1 MNHRYRCQ
9 YAGLANLCL
18 KPLGHPSNMI
28 FFKQTI
34 EYTFRP
40 YHAQDGATGG
50 SRQSHYYALS
60 DGEFP
65 VNTG

>member
-28 FFKQTI
+28 FLNKPLNILFDLTTHKTEQR
-34 EYTFRP
+34 EV
-40 YHAQDGATGG
+40 AG
-50 SRQSHYYALS
+50 SRITM
-60 DGEFP
+60 P
-65 VNTG
+65 